1 MASVTIQ
8 KWSTAAA
15 CGGQVNHIYRTRE
28 HYGNKD
34 IDATLADYNEMAG
47 TAEEARARI
56 RETLSRVDAET
67 PPKRVRADRKT
78 IAELCIPAPRAGM
91 SDQDARRFLTAAC
104 MELVR
109 TPGMHVV
116 GIGLHGDEVH
126 EYVDPYSKTHVQSR
140 LHVHVL
146 VVPDVPGRGC
156 NMKSWLTKS
165 RYREINQLLDRVC
178 ERELGYSYQD
188 GTQSRS
194 RGDVE
199 RVKLASQRAEAAELT
214 AKIDTLRQEKAAA
227 IAQIDMLRQKQTG
240 LTAQIDTQE
249 AQIRA
254 LTARNDKLQ
263 QETAE
268 ARRMAQDALQEYQ
281 TAAGRTQVEQQRA
294 DELREEI
301 NRLDVVRELSTVPEN
316 RTLNEAK
323 STARKALMG
332 DNVVLPRRE
341 FESICSLAETCWTN
355 HKAVLQMQREKD
367 EAERNARFAEQA
379 AEQRARQIT
388 LEQAREQASRDRKL
402 GRYERMER
410 EFPQVFQEMDERMH
424 TRTIDHDRGRS
435 R

>member
-28 HYGNKD
+28 HYGNQD
-34 IDATLADYNEMAG
+34 IDRALADRNEMAG
-47 TAEEARARI
+47 TAAEARARI
-56 RETLSRVDAET
+56 RETIAQVDAVT

-78 IAELCIPAPRAGM
+78 VAELCIPAPRSGM
-91 SDQDARRFLTAAC
+91 SDQDSRRFLTAAC
-104 MELVR
+104 IELVN

-126 EYVDPYSKTHVQSR
+126 EYVDPYSKTRVQSR

-165 RYREINQLLDRVC
+165 RYKEINQLLDRVC

-188 GTQSRS
+188 GTRSKS

-199 RVKLASQRAEAAELT
+199 RVKAESLRAEAAELT
-214 AKIDTLRQEKAAA
+214 AKIDNLRHEAAELDKTSQKARQDAVRA
-227 IAQIDMLRQKQTG
+227 I
-240 LTAQIDTQE
+240 QE
-249 AQIRA
+249 ADKA
-254 LTARNDKLQ
+254 TARAKATEQARN
-263 QETAE
+263 ASE
-268 ARRMAQDALQEYQ
+268 AVQKHSEA
-281 TAAGRTQVEQQRA
+281 QVEQMQKRA

-301 NRLDVVRELSTVPEN
+301 DHLDVIRELSTVPEN

-323 STARKALMG
+323 AAARRSLMG
-332 DNVVLPRRE
+332 DNVVIPRRE

-355 HKAVLQMQREKD
+355 HTAVLRMQREKD

-410 EFPQVFQEMDERMH
+410 EFPQVFREMDSRL
-424 TRTIDHDRGRS
+424 TRTVEHERTR
-435 R
+435 

>member
-67 PPKRVRADRKT
+67 PPKRVRANRKT

-126 EYVDPYSKTHVQSR
+126 EYVDPYSKTRVQSR

-146 VVPDVPGRGC
+146 VVPDVPGKGC

-165 RYREINQLLDRVC
+165 KYREINQLLDRVC
-178 ERELGYSYQD
+178 KRELGYSYQD
-188 GTQSRS
+188 GTKSKS

-199 RVKLASQRAEAAELT
+199 RVKAESLRAEAAELT
-214 AKIDTLRQEKAAA
+214 AKIDTLRHEVTELDKTRQKARQDAARAAQEANEATARAKAAERSRSVSEA
-227 IAQIDMLRQKQTG
+227 AQKHS
-240 LTAQIDTQE
+240 E
-249 AQIRA
+249 AQ
-254 LTARNDKLQ
+254 
-263 QETAE
+263 AE
-268 ARRMAQDALQEYQ
+268 AAERRLEQIQE
-281 TAAGRTQVEQQRA
+281 RA
-294 DELREEI
+294 DELREEVG
-301 NRLDVVRELSTVPEN
+301 NLDIARALLAAPEN
-316 RTLNEAK
+316 KTLSEAK
-323 STARKALMG
+323 AAAHKSFMG
-332 DNVVLPRRE
+332 DSVVIPRRE
-341 FESICSLAETCWTN
+341 FESICALAETSHAN
-355 HKAVLQMQREKD
+355 HMAARQMEQEKWDAEREARWAEERAERRAHEISLD
-367 EAERNARFAEQA
+367 EARERAGRDAR
-379 AEQRARQIT
+379 
-388 LEQAREQASRDRKL
+388 L

-410 EFPQVFQEMDERMH
+410 EFPQVFREMDSRL
-424 TRTIDHDRGRS
+424 TRTVEHDLVR
-435 R
+435 

>member
-8 KWSTAAA
+8 KWTTAGA
-15 CGGQVNHIYRTRE
+15 CGGQINHIYRTRE

-34 IDATLADYNEMAG
+34 IDMTLANCNEMAG
-47 TAEEARARI
+47 TAEDARTRI
-56 RETLSRVDAET
+56 RETIARVDAAT
-67 PPKRVRADRKT
+67 PPKRIRADRKT
-78 IAELCIPAPRAGM
+78 VAELCIPAPRVGM

-126 EYVDPYSKTHVQSR
+126 EYVDPDSKNRVQSR

-156 NMKSWLTKS
+156 NMKSWLTKA
-165 RYREINQLLDRVC
+165 RYKELNQLLDRVR
-178 ERELGYSYQD
+178 ERELGYTYQN
-188 GTQSRS
+188 GSGQQS

-199 RVKLASQRAEAAELT
+199 RMKQRSLQAEAAELT
-214 AKIDTLRQEKAAA
+214 AKIDTMRQEAA
-227 IAQIDMLRQKQTG
+227 QLDK
-240 LTAQIDTQE
+240 
-249 AQIRA
+249 IR
-254 LTARNDKLQ
+254 
-263 QETAE
+263 QETRQDAARATEAAKRAMERAE
-268 ARRMAQDALQEYQ
+268 AAEMAQKRSE
-281 TAAGRTQVEQQRA
+281 AAQKVSEDRLAEAERRA
-294 DELREEI
+294 DELRKEI
-301 NRLDVVRELSTVPEN
+301 DRLDVVRELSIVPEN
-316 RTLNEAK
+316 RTLTEAK
-323 STARKALMG
+323 ATARKTLMG

-341 FESICSLAETCWTN
+341 FESICDLAETCWVN
-355 HKAVLQMQREKD
+355 HRAVLQMQREKSD
-367 EAERNARFAEQA
+367 AERTAQQAEEQA
-379 AEQRARQIT
+379 ERRARQIS
-388 LEQAREQASRDRKL
+388 LDEARERAGRDFRL

>member
-8 KWSTAAA
+8 KWTTAGA
-15 CGGQVNHIYRTRE
+15 CGGQVSHIYRTRE

-47 TAEEARARI
+47 TAEDARTRI
-56 RETLSRVDAET
+56 RETIARVDAAT

-104 MELVR
+104 VELMQV
-109 TPGMHVV
+109 TSMHVV

-126 EYVDPYSKTHVQSR
+126 EYVDPDSKSRVQSR

-156 NMKSWLTKS
+156 NMKSWLTKA
-165 RYREINQLLDRVC
+165 RYKELNQLLDRVC
-178 ERELGYSYQD
+178 ERELGYAYQN
-188 GTQSRS
+188 GSGQQS

-199 RVKLASQRAEAAELT
+199 RMKQRSLQAEAAELT
-214 AKIDTLRQEKAAA
+214 AKIDTMRQEAA
-227 IAQIDMLRQKQTG
+227 QLDK
-240 LTAQIDTQE
+240 
-249 AQIRA
+249 IR
-254 LTARNDKLQ
+254 
-263 QETAE
+263 QETRQDAARATEAAKRAMERAE
-268 ARRMAQDALQEYQ
+268 AAEMAQKRSE
-281 TAAGRTQVEQQRA
+281 AAQKASEDRLAEAERRA
-294 DELREEI
+294 DELRKEI
-301 NRLDVVRELSTVPEN
+301 DRLDVVRELSIVPEN
-316 RTLNEAK
+316 RTLTEAK
-323 STARKALMG
+323 ATARKTLMG

-341 FESICSLAETCWTN
+341 FESICNLAETCWVN
-355 HKAVLQMQREKD
+355 HRAVLQMQREKSD
-367 EAERNARFAEQA
+367 AERMAQQAEAQA
-379 AEQRARQIT
+379 ERRARQIS
-388 LEQAREQASRDRKL
+388 LDEARERAGRDSRL

>member
-34 IDATLADYNEMAG
+34 IDATLADCNEMAG

-126 EYVDPYSKTHVQSR
+126 SYIDPDSKERRESR

-146 VVPDVPGRGC
+146 VVPDVPGKGC
-156 NMKSWLTKS
+156 NMKSWLTKA
-165 RYREINQLLDRVC
+165 RYGEINRLMDKVC
-178 ERELGYSYQD
+178 MKELGYSYQD
-188 GTQSRS
+188 GTKSRS

-199 RVKLASQRAEAAELT
+199 RVKAESLRAEVAELT
-214 AKIDTLRQEKAAA
+214 AKIDMLRQETTQLDAV
-227 IAQIDMLRQKQTG
+227 RQKACQDVDRATETAKRAMERAEAAK
-240 LTAQIDTQE
+240 TAQKRSE
-249 AQIRA
+249 AAQKASEDR
-254 LTARNDKLQ
+254 L
-263 QETAE
+263 AE
-268 ARRMAQDALQEYQ
+268 AER
-281 TAAGRTQVEQQRA
+281 RA
-294 DELREEI
+294 DELRDEI
-301 NRLDVVRELSTVPEN
+301 NHLDVIRELSTVPEN
-316 RTLNEAK
+316 RTLTEAK
-323 STARKALMG
+323 ATARKALIG
-332 DNVVLPRRE
+332 DNVTLPRRE

-355 HKAVLQMQREKD
+355 HTAVLQMQREKSD
-367 EAERNARFAEQA
+367 AEREARWAEER
-379 AEQRARQIT
+379 AEQRAHEIS
-388 LEQAREQASRDRKL
+388 LNEARERAERDARL

-410 EFPQVFQEMDERMH
+410 EFPQVFREMDSRL
-424 TRTIDHDRGRS
+424 TRTVEHDLVR
-435 R
+435 

>member
-28 HYGNKD
+28 HYGNTD
-34 IDATLADYNEMAG
+34 IDKSLADCNEMAG
-47 TAEEARARI
+47 TAEDARTRI
-56 RETLSRVDAET
+56 RETIAQVDAAT

-109 TPGMHVV
+109 APGMHVV

-126 EYVDPYSKTHVQSR
+126 EYVDPDSKNRVQSR

-156 NMKSWLTKS
+156 NMKSWLTKA
-165 RYREINQLLDRVC
+165 RYKELNQLLDRVC
-178 ERELGYSYQD
+178 ERELGYAYQN
-188 GTQSRS
+188 GSGQQS

-199 RVKLASQRAEAAELT
+199 RMKQRSLQAETAELT
-214 AKIDTLRQEKAAA
+214 AKIDTMRQEAA
-227 IAQIDMLRQKQTG
+227 QLDK
-240 LTAQIDTQE
+240 
-249 AQIRA
+249 IR
-254 LTARNDKLQ
+254 
-263 QETAE
+263 QETRQDAARATEAAKRAMERAE
-268 ARRMAQDALQEYQ
+268 AAEMAQKRSE
-281 TAAGRTQVEQQRA
+281 AAQKASEDRLAEAERRA
-294 DELREEI
+294 DELRKEI
-301 NRLDVVRELSTVPEN
+301 DRLDVVRELSIVPEN
-316 RTLNEAK
+316 RTLTEAK
-323 STARKALMG
+323 ATARKTFMG

-341 FESICSLAETCWTN
+341 FESICDLAETCWVN
-355 HKAVLQMQREKD
+355 HRAVLQMQREKSD
-367 EAERNARFAEQA
+367 AERTAQQAEEQA
-379 AEQRARQIT
+379 ERRARQIS
-388 LEQAREQASRDRKL
+388 LDEARERAGRDSRL

-410 EFPQVFQEMDERMH
+410 EFPQIFQEMDKRMH

>member
-15 CGGQVNHIYRTRE
+15 CGGQVSHVYRTRE

-47 TAEEARARI
+47 TAEDARTRI
-56 RETLSRVDAET
+56 RETIARVDAAT

-104 MELVR
+104 VELMQV
-109 TPGMHVV
+109 TSMHVV

-126 EYVDPYSKTHVQSR
+126 EYVDPDSKNRVQSR

-156 NMKSWLTKS
+156 NMKSWLTKA
-165 RYREINQLLDRVC
+165 RYKELNQLLDRVC
-178 ERELGYSYQD
+178 ERELGYTYQN
-188 GTQSRS
+188 GSGQQS

-199 RVKLASQRAEAAELT
+199 RMKQRSLQAEAAELT
-214 AKIDTLRQEKAAA
+214 AKIDTMRQEAA
-227 IAQIDMLRQKQTG
+227 QLDK
-240 LTAQIDTQE
+240 
-249 AQIRA
+249 IR
-254 LTARNDKLQ
+254 
-263 QETAE
+263 QETRQDAARATEAAKRAMERAE
-268 ARRMAQDALQEYQ
+268 AAEMAQKRSE
-281 TAAGRTQVEQQRA
+281 AAQKVSEDRLAEAERRA
-294 DELREEI
+294 DELRKEI
-301 NRLDVVRELSTVPEN
+301 DRLDVVRELSIVPEN
-316 RTLNEAK
+316 RTLTEAK
-323 STARKALMG
+323 ATARKTLMG

-341 FESICSLAETCWTN
+341 FESICDLAETCWVN
-355 HKAVLQMQREKD
+355 HRAVLQMQREKSD
-367 EAERNARFAEQA
+367 AERTAQQAEEQA
-379 AEQRARQIT
+379 ERRARQIS
-388 LEQAREQASRDRKL
+388 LDEARERAGRDSRL

>member
-8 KWSTAAA
+8 KWTTAGA
-15 CGGQVNHIYRTRE
+15 CGGQINHIYRTRE

-34 IDATLADYNEMAG
+34 IDMTLANCNEMAG
-47 TAEEARARI
+47 TAEDARTRI
-56 RETLSRVDAET
+56 RETIARVDAAT
-67 PPKRVRADRKT
+67 PPKRIRADRKT
-78 IAELCIPAPRAGM
+78 VAELCIPAPRVGM

-126 EYVDPYSKTHVQSR
+126 EYVDPDSKSRVQSR

-156 NMKSWLTKS
+156 NMKSWLTKA
-165 RYREINQLLDRVC
+165 RYKELNQLLDRVC
-178 ERELGYSYQD
+178 ERELGYTYQN
-188 GTQSRS
+188 GSGQQS

-199 RVKLASQRAEAAELT
+199 RMKQRSLQAEAAELT
-214 AKIDTLRQEKAAA
+214 AKIDTMRQEAA
-227 IAQIDMLRQKQTG
+227 QLDK
-240 LTAQIDTQE
+240 
-249 AQIRA
+249 IR
-254 LTARNDKLQ
+254 
-263 QETAE
+263 QETRQDAARATEAAKRAMERAE
-268 ARRMAQDALQEYQ
+268 AAEMAQKRSE
-281 TAAGRTQVEQQRA
+281 AAQKVSEDRLAEAERRA
-294 DELREEI
+294 DELRKEI
-301 NRLDVVRELSTVPEN
+301 DRLDVVRELSIVPEN
-316 RTLNEAK
+316 RTLTEAK
-323 STARKALMG
+323 ATARKTLMG

-341 FESICSLAETCWTN
+341 FESICDLAETCWVN
-355 HKAVLQMQREKD
+355 HRAVLQMQREKSD
-367 EAERNARFAEQA
+367 AERTAQQAEEQA
-379 AEQRARQIT
+379 ERRARQIS
-388 LEQAREQASRDRKL
+388 LDEAQERAGRDSRL

>member
-8 KWSTAAA
+8 KWTTAGA
-15 CGGQVNHIYRTRE
+15 CGGQVSHIYRTRE

-47 TAEEARARI
+47 TAEDARTRI
-56 RETLSRVDAET
+56 RETIARVDAAT

-104 MELVR
+104 VELMQV
-109 TPGMHVV
+109 TSMHVV

-126 EYVDPYSKTHVQSR
+126 EYVDPDSKSRVQSR

-146 VVPDVPGRGC
+146 VVPDMPGRGC
-156 NMKSWLTKS
+156 NMKSWLTKA
-165 RYREINQLLDRVC
+165 RYKELNQLLDRVC
-178 ERELGYSYQD
+178 ERELGYTYQN
-188 GTQSRS
+188 GSGQQS

-199 RVKLASQRAEAAELT
+199 RMKQRSLQAEAAELT
-214 AKIDTLRQEKAAA
+214 AKIDTMRQEAAQLDK
-227 IAQIDMLRQKQTG
+227 IRQ
-240 LTAQIDTQE
+240 DTRQDAARATE
-249 AQIRA
+249 AAKRA
-254 LTARNDKLQ
+254 MER
-263 QETAE
+263 AE
-268 ARRMAQDALQEYQ
+268 AAEMAQKRSE
-281 TAAGRTQVEQQRA
+281 AAQKASEDRLAEAERRA
-294 DELREEI
+294 DELRKEI
-301 NRLDVVRELSTVPEN
+301 DRLDVVRELSIVPEN
-316 RTLNEAK
+316 RTLTEAK
-323 STARKALMG
+323 ATARKTLMG

-341 FESICSLAETCWTN
+341 FESICNLAETCWVN
-355 HKAVLQMQREKD
+355 HRAVLQMQREKSD
-367 EAERNARFAEQA
+367 AERMAQQAEAQA
-379 AEQRARQIT
+379 ERRARQIS
-388 LEQAREQASRDRKL
+388 LDEARERAGRDSRL

>member
-8 KWSTAAA
+8 KWSTTAA
-15 CGGQVNHIYRTRE
+15 CGGQVSHIYRTRE

-47 TAEEARARI
+47 TAEDARTRI
-56 RETLSRVDAET
+56 RETIARVDAAT

-78 IAELCIPAPRAGM
+78 IAELCIPAPRSGM

-104 MELVR
+104 VELMQV
-109 TPGMHVV
+109 TSMHVV

-126 EYVDPYSKTHVQSR
+126 EYIDPDSKSRVQSR

-156 NMKSWLTKS
+156 NMKSWLTKA
-165 RYREINQLLDRVC
+165 RYKELNQLLDRVC
-178 ERELGYSYQD
+178 ERELGYAYQN
-188 GTQSRS
+188 GSGQQS

-199 RVKLASQRAEAAELT
+199 RMKQRSLQAEVAELT
-214 AKIDTLRQEKAAA
+214 AKIDTMRQEAA
-227 IAQIDMLRQKQTG
+227 QLDK
-240 LTAQIDTQE
+240 
-249 AQIRA
+249 IR
-254 LTARNDKLQ
+254 
-263 QETAE
+263 QETRQDAARATEAAKRAMERVEAAEMAQKRSEAAQKASEDRLAE
-268 ARRMAQDALQEYQ
+268 AER
-281 TAAGRTQVEQQRA
+281 RA
-294 DELREEI
+294 DELRKEI
-301 NRLDVVRELSTVPEN
+301 DRLDVVRELSIVPEN
-316 RTLNEAK
+316 RTLTEAK
-323 STARKALMG
+323 ATARKTLMG

-341 FESICSLAETCWTN
+341 FESICDLAETCWVN
-355 HKAVLQMQREKD
+355 HRAVLQMQREKSD
-367 EAERNARFAEQA
+367 AERTAQQAEEQA
-379 AEQRARQIT
+379 ERRARQIS
-388 LEQAREQASRDRKL
+388 LDEARERAGRDSRL

>member
-34 IDATLADYNEMAG
+34 IDATLADCNEMAG
-47 TAEEARARI
+47 TAEDARARI
-56 RETLSRVDAET
+56 RETIAQVDAVT
-67 PPKRVRADRKT
+67 PPKRVRTDRKT
-78 IAELCIPAPRAGM
+78 IAELCIPAPRSGM

-104 MELVR
+104 EALVR
-109 TPGMHVV
+109 EPSMHVV

-126 EYVDPYSKTHVQSR
+126 EYVDPYSKNHVQSR

-188 GTQSRS
+188 GTRSKS

-199 RVKLASQRAEAAELT
+199 RVKLASQRAEAEELA
-214 AKIDTLRQEKAAA
+214 AKIDTMRQEAAQLDKIRQEARQDAAKA
-227 IAQIDMLRQKQTG
+227 
-240 LTAQIDTQE
+240 TQE
-249 AQIRA
+249 ADKAVARAKAAERAQRQSEAAQRQSEA
-254 LTARNDKLQ
+254 LTEA
-263 QETAE
+263 AE
-268 ARRMAQDALQEYQ
+268 RR
-281 TAAGRTQVEQQRA
+281 V

-301 NRLDVVRELSTVPEN
+301 DRLDVVRELSTVPEN
-316 RTLNEAK
+316 ATLRDAK
-323 STARKALMG
+323 ATAKKSLIG
-332 DNVVLPRRE
+332 DNVTLPRRE

-355 HKAVLQMQREKD
+355 HTAVLQMQREKSD
-367 EAERNARFAEQA
+367 AERAAQWAEEQ
-379 AEQRARQIT
+379 AEQRARQIS
-388 LEQAREQASRDRKL
+388 LDEARERAGRDTRL
-402 GRYERMER
+402 RRYERMER
-410 EFPQVFQEMDERMH
+410 EFPQAFQEMDERMH
-424 TRTIDHDRGRS
+424 TRTVEHDRGRS